1 MVGLHRILALGAG
14 CVLAGLSFSASAQSL
29 RFVGSANNIAFQPT
43 CATSSALQINL
54 PSGVNPL
61 TVSTTCN
68 GVAFTCRPLTLPNTG
83 GAVSTVALKS
93 SPTGVSTVELNCAPG
108 ATISNLQASVTRFYQ
123 TIGDF
128 NLGNSVGG
136 TNCFLVADR
145 VVSSNPSP
153 VFTGDRELR
162 YTCVNFPGGGSP
174 QPVSCYVVDRW
185 SQSTPQGEPRFL
197 RWNAAGTAVLVDDC
211 INSAA
216 GPQNSPYLFEDDM
229 EELTA
234 REAQTISFPQPST
247 QTFSPSGTFRIS
259 ASATS
264 GLGVSFQTNTPARCT
279 VAGDTV
285 TIVSAGTGANG
296 CSITASQGGN
306 AQWQPA
312 TPVTRVIDINRAAQ
326 EISFNPPASVSST
339 AQTFSWPPPT
349 GGGSGNPVIVTSL
362 SPDVCTISVAAGNTA
377 NIISAGKCDLVA
389 NQAGNPNYQP
399 GTANRSVSITPPQ

>member
-14 CVLAGLSFSASAQSL
+14 CVLAGLSLSASAQSL
-29 RFVGSANNIAFQPT
+29 RFVGSANNIAFQPS

-54 PSGVNPL
+54 PSGGNPL
-61 TVSTTCN
+61 TVTSTCN
-68 GVAFTCRPLTLPNTG
+68 GVSFSCRPLTLPNAG
-83 GAVSTVALKS
+83 GAVSTVGLKS
-93 SPTGVSTVELNCAPG
+93 TATAVSTVELNCAPG
-108 ATISNLQASVTRFYQ
+108 ATISNLQASITRFYQ

-162 YTCVNFPGGGSP
+162 YTCVNFPGGGSA

-211 INSAA
+211 INSAG
-216 GPQNSPYLFEDDM
+216 GPQNSPYLFADDM
-229 EELTA
+229 EELAA
-234 REAQTISFPQPST
+234 REAQTITFPQPPA
-247 QTFSPSGTFRIS
+247 QTFSPAGTFRIS
-259 ASATS
+259 ATASS
-264 GLGVSFQTNTPARCT
+264 GLGVSFQSTTPSRCT
-279 VAGDTV
+279 VSGDTV
-285 TIVSAGTGANG
+285 SIISAGTGANA

-312 TPVTRVIDINRAAQ
+312 APVTRAIDINRATQ
-326 EISFNPPASVSST
+326 TITFEPPASVSST
-339 AQTFSWPPPT
+339 AQTFSWPAPT

-362 SPDVCTISVAAGNTA
+362 SPDVCTISVVAGNTA

-389 NQAGNPNYQP
+389 NQAGNTNYLP
-399 GTANRSVSITPPQ
+399 GTINRSVSITPPQ